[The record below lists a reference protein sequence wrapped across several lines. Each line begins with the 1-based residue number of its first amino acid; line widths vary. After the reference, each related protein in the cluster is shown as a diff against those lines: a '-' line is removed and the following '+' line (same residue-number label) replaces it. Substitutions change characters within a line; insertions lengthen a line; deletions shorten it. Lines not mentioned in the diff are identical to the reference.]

1 MLTQARQQG
10 LRQAVGPGHD
20 VGSTTEGVYDDSP
33 AHSPDTE
40 SRARN
45 GDGTIAEEAGAPPGP
60 GHGAGRMRGDRG
72 RGTGGLLQ
80 GQPQR
85 VGEYR
90 VRRVRHGA
98 AGQRHRARRHAH
110 LGGVAR
116 HRADL
121 DLPGDAWCQLLDRH
135 DQHLPVPD
143 VAAAVLVRR
152 RGPPGRPAGL
162 EPGRPAGVLQRRH
175 DRDGPHEDELPVVG
189 RPAAHRQG
197 RPVLPR
203 HGAGR
208 REGERSELGVV
219 HPHVGIPDQVVSAS
233 APNVTTLVIHLNKA
247 VNPAWFTANEL
258 YYIQPIPAHAW
269 AKASATGPVLDFTN
283 PANAKQIY
291 DFLAKQSGS
300 TGTYTTNPLWQVVD
314 GPYRLTQF
322 NNTTGAYTM
331 APNPKYGGPH
341 SAIVPTL
348 QAVPYT
354 SDTAEFNAVL
364 SHSIDLGYMPLNDV
378 PQMGAVKAAGYHV
391 FGYPGWGFAYANYN
405 FVDKTGD
412 FNNIIKQ
419 FYIRQ
424 ALAHLE
430 NEPGYIKAFFHGAG
444 GLAYGPI
451 PSVPTSPYTPPNA
464 LKNPYPY
471 SVATAASLL
480 KAHGWNVVPG
490 GASTCAK
497 PGTGAGECGAGI
509 PAGSKISFNVLYASD
524 PVIFGEQVTAWASDA
539 KKVGIN
545 IALQSGTFNHVI
557 TVADDPGSPKT
568 INDWAVAVYGGF
580 TDPYYPT
587 TLGIFSSGG
596 SLNGGFYSN
605 PQADKL
611 IHASVTSSNP
621 DAVKVEASYLT
632 QIQPSLFQPNYD
644 WITVWKDNVSGQPAA
659 IESTTQYFLNP
670 ELMYLTK

>member
-1 MLTQARQQG
+1 MIPPHTAR
-10 LRQAVGPGHD
+10 A
-20 VGSTTEGVYDDSP
+20 TK
-33 AHSPDTE
+33 
-40 SRARN
+40 
-45 GDGTIAEEAGAPPGP
+45 P
-60 GHGAGRMRGDRG
+60 GHGM
-72 RGTGGLLQ
+72 
-80 GQPQR
+80 
-85 VGEYR
+85 
-90 VRRVRHGA
+90 GA
-98 AGQRHRARRHAH
+98 ARRAVRLSASRS
-110 LGGVAR
+110 VT
-116 HRADL
+116 
-121 DLPGDAWCQLLDRH
+121 LLA
-135 DQHLPVPD
+135 VGA
-143 VAAAVLVRR
+143 VAAAMGLAACSKAPSSGSVSSTSGAFGEVPAAVGTPHAGTLTWAEA
-152 RGPPGRPAGL
+152 PGTAPTWIFPVTPGANFSTGTINTFQYLMWRPLYWYGD
-162 EPGRPAGVLQRRH
+162 GVH
-175 DRDGPHEDELPVVG
+175 PVVVPSMSLADPPVYANG
-189 RPAAHRQG
+189 DTTVTVHMKTNYRWSDGQPVTAKDALFYLDMVRAAVQES
-197 RPVLPR
+197 
-203 HGAGR
+203 GANWG
-208 REGERSELGVV
+208 SYT
-219 HPHVGIPDQVVSAS
+219 PHVGIPDQVVSAS
-233 APNVTTLVIHLNKA
+233 APNATTLVIHLNKA
-247 VNPAWFTANEL
+247 VNPAWFTANGL
-258 YYIQPIPAHAW
+258 YDIQPIPAHAW
-269 AKASATGPVLDFTN
+269 AKASANGPVLDFTN
-283 PANAKQIY
+283 PANAKQIF

-300 TGTYTTNPLWQVVD
+300 TSTYASNPLWQVVD

-322 NNTTGAYTM
+322 NNTTGGYTL

-341 SAIVPTL
+341 SKIVPTL

-364 SHSIDLGYMPLNDV
+364 SHSVDLGYMPLNDV
-378 PQMGAVKAAGYHV
+378 PQMSAVKAAGYHV

-405 FVDKTGD
+405 FADKTGD
-412 FNNIIKQ
+412 FNNIIRQ

-430 NEPGYIKAFFHGAG
+430 NQEGYIKAFFHGAG

-451 PSVPTSPYTPPNA
+451 PSVPTSPYTPANA

-480 KAHGWNVVPG
+480 KSHGWNVVPG

-509 PAGSKISFNVLYASD
+509 PAGTKIAFNVLYASD

-545 IALQSGTFNHVI
+545 ISLQSGTFNHVI

-568 INDWAVAVYGGF
+568 VNDWAVAVYGGF
-580 TDPYYPT
+580 VDPYYPT

-611 IHASVTSSNP
+611 IHASVTSNNS
-621 DAVKVEASYLT
+621 DAVKTEASYLT
-632 QIQPSLFQPNYD
+632 QQQPSLFQPNYD
-644 WITVWKDNVSGQPAA
+644 FITVWKNNVSGQPAA

>member
-1 MLTQARQQG
+1 MIPPHAAR
-10 LRQAVGPGHD
+10 A
-20 VGSTTEGVYDDSP
+20 TK
-33 AHSPDTE
+33 
-40 SRARN
+40 
-45 GDGTIAEEAGAPPGP
+45 P
-60 GHGAGRMRGDRG
+60 GHGMGAARRAVRLSAARPVTLLAVGAVAMAMGLAACSKAPSSGSVSSTSGAFGEVPAAVGTPHAGTLTWAEAPGTAPTWIFPVTPGANFSTGTINTFQYLMWRPLYWYGDGVRPVVVPSMSLADPPVYANG
-72 RGTGGLLQ
+72 DTTVTVHMKTNYRWSD
-80 GQPQR
+80 GQP
-85 VGEYR
+85 VTAKDALFYLDM
-90 VRRVRHGA
+90 VR
-98 AGQRHRARRHAH
+98 
-110 LGGVAR
+110 
-116 HRADL
+116 
-121 DLPGDAWCQLLDRH
+121 
-135 DQHLPVPD
+135 
-143 VAAAVLVRR
+143 AAVQ
-152 RGPPGRPAGL
+152 
-162 EPGRPAGVLQRRH
+162 ES
-175 DRDGPHEDELPVVG
+175 
-189 RPAAHRQG
+189 
-197 RPVLPR
+197 
-203 HGAGR
+203 GANWG
-208 REGERSELGVV
+208 SYT
-219 HPHVGIPDQVVSAS
+219 PHVGIPDQVVSAS
-233 APNVTTLVIHLNKA
+233 APNATTLVIHLNKA
-247 VNPAWFTANEL
+247 VNPAWFTANGL
-258 YYIQPIPAHAW
+258 YDIQPIPAHAW
-269 AKASATGPVLDFTN
+269 AKASANGPVLDFTN
-283 PANAKQIY
+283 PANAKQIF

-300 TGTYTTNPLWQVVD
+300 TSTYASNPLWQVVD

-322 NNTTGAYTM
+322 NNTTGGYTL

-341 SAIVPTL
+341 SKIVPTL

-364 SHSIDLGYMPLNDV
+364 SHSVDLGYMPLNDV
-378 PQMGAVKAAGYHV
+378 PQMSAVKAAGYHV

-405 FVDKTGD
+405 FADKTGD
-412 FNNIIKQ
+412 FNNIIRQ

-430 NEPGYIKAFFHGAG
+430 NQEGYIKAFFHGAG

-451 PSVPTSPYTPPNA
+451 PSVPTSPYTPANA

-480 KAHGWNVVPG
+480 KSHGWHVVPG

-509 PAGSKISFNVLYASD
+509 PAGTKIAFNVLYASD

-545 IALQSGTFNHVI
+545 ISLQSGTFNHVI

-568 INDWAVAVYGGF
+568 VNDWAVAVYGGF
-580 TDPYYPT
+580 VDPYYPT

-611 IHASVTSSNP
+611 IHASVTSNNT
-621 DAVKVEASYLT
+621 DAVKTEASYLT
-632 QIQPSLFQPNYD
+632 QQQPSLFQPNYD
-644 WITVWKDNVSGQPAA
+644 FITVWKNNVSGQPAA

>member
-1 MLTQARQQG
+1 MIPPHAAR
-10 LRQAVGPGHD
+10 A
-20 VGSTTEGVYDDSP
+20 TK
-33 AHSPDTE
+33 
-40 SRARN
+40 
-45 GDGTIAEEAGAPPGP
+45 P
-60 GHGAGRMRGDRG
+60 GHGMGAARRAVRLSAARPVTLLAVGALAAAMGLAACSKAPSSGSVSSTSGAFGEVPAAVGTPHAGTLTWAEAPGTAPTWIFPVTPGANFSTGTINTFQYLMWRPLYWYGNGVRPVVVPSMSLADPPVYANGDTTVTVHMKTNYRWSD
-72 RGTGGLLQ
+72 
-80 GQPQR
+80 GQP
-85 VGEYR
+85 VTAKDALFYLDM
-90 VRRVRHGA
+90 VR
-98 AGQRHRARRHAH
+98 
-110 LGGVAR
+110 
-116 HRADL
+116 
-121 DLPGDAWCQLLDRH
+121 
-135 DQHLPVPD
+135 
-143 VAAAVLVRR
+143 AAVQ
-152 RGPPGRPAGL
+152 
-162 EPGRPAGVLQRRH
+162 ES
-175 DRDGPHEDELPVVG
+175 
-189 RPAAHRQG
+189 
-197 RPVLPR
+197 
-203 HGAGR
+203 GANWG
-208 REGERSELGVV
+208 SYT
-219 HPHVGIPDQVVSAS
+219 PHVGIPDQVVSAS
-233 APNVTTLVIHLNKA
+233 APNATTLVIHLNKA
-247 VNPAWFTANEL
+247 VNPAWFTANGL
-258 YYIQPIPAHAW
+258 YDIQPIPAHAW
-269 AKASATGPVLDFTN
+269 AKASANGPVLDFTN
-283 PANAKQIY
+283 PANAKQIF

-300 TGTYTTNPLWQVVD
+300 TSTYASNPLWQVVD

-322 NNTTGAYTM
+322 NNTTGGYTL

-341 SAIVPTL
+341 SKIVPTL

-364 SHSIDLGYMPLNDV
+364 SHSVDLGYMPLNDV
-378 PQMGAVKAAGYHV
+378 PQMSAVKAAGYHV

-405 FVDKTGD
+405 FADKTGD
-412 FNNIIKQ
+412 FNNIIRQ

-430 NEPGYIKAFFHGAG
+430 NQEGYIKAFFHGAG

-451 PSVPTSPYTPPNA
+451 PSVPTSPYTPANA

-480 KAHGWNVVPG
+480 KSHGWHVVPG

-509 PAGSKISFNVLYASD
+509 PAGTKIAFNVLYASD

-545 IALQSGTFNHVI
+545 ISLQSGTFNHVI

-568 INDWAVAVYGGF
+568 VNDWAVAVYGGF
-580 TDPYYPT
+580 VDPYYPT

-611 IHASVTSSNP
+611 IHASVTSNNT
-621 DAVKVEASYLT
+621 DAVKTEASYLT
-632 QIQPSLFQPNYD
+632 QQQPSLFQPNYD
-644 WITVWKDNVSGQPAA
+644 FITVWKNNVSGQPAA